1 MKKQILLITNGFP
14 YGDSERGFLETEY
27 NILSQNFKVNLL
39 ALCDNVP
46 NTNEIKGNIENST
59 FILKQSPSTFLLL
72 KQILYKDVLS
82 EIFSLLKSKTAF
94 SLLLKQIKLVL
105 GYSARAE
112 MLYKKIASNVIS
124 NNIDL
129 IYTYW
134 CTPATLAAVRL
145 KQKNKNLKVI
155 TRFHGYDLYKERN
168 ELNYQPFRAKIAK
181 HGNRLFFISKKG
193 KDYFLNEWPK
203 TPESKCSVF
212 YIGSRVV
219 TLELNS
225 VKLGQTMLVSCS
237 NLIPLKRVN
246 LIIEALSLIPSNINI
261 NWFHFGDGS
270 EKQQL
275 IQLAN
280 TKLGNKKNITYSFL
294 GHVENQKVF
303 EHYKEINPNIF
314 ITTSSIEG
322 LPVSILEAMSMG
334 IPVIATDVGGIPEIV
349 INNKTG
355 YLLPENP
362 TPQETAQAII
372 NYCSLSVSEVE
383 NLKNSAYALWSNG
396 FNSQKNAN
404 LFAEEINS
412 ILKNNH

>member
-14 YGDSERGFLETEY
+14 YSDSERGFLETEY
-27 NILSQNFKVNLL
+27 NILCQNFKVNLL

-59 FILKQSPSTFLLL
+59 FVLKQSPSTFLLL

-82 EIFSLLKSKTAF
+82 EIFSLLKSKTSF

-112 MLYKKIASNVIS
+112 MLYEKIASNVIS

-168 ELNYQPFRAKIAK
+168 EFNYQPFRPKIAK
-181 HGNRLFFISKKG
+181 HGNRLFFISKNG

-203 TPESKCSVF
+203 TLESKCSVF

-219 TLELNS
+219 PLELNS
-225 VKLGQTMLVSCS
+225 VKQGQTMLVSCS

-246 LIIEALSLIPSNINI
+246 LIIEALSLMPSNINV

-280 TKLGNKKNITYSFL
+280 TKLSNKKNITYNFL
-294 GHVENQKVF
+294 GYVENQKVF
-303 EHYKEINPNIF
+303 EYYKEINPNIF
-314 ITTSSIEG
+314 ITTSSTEG

-334 IPVIATDVGGIPEIV
+334 IPAIATAVGGIPEIV

-355 YLLPENP
+355 FLLSENP
-362 TPQETAQAII
+362 TPQEITRAII
-372 NYCSLSVSEVE
+372 NYCSLSAYEVE
-383 NLKNSAYALWSNG
+383 NLKKSAYDLWSND

-404 LFAEEINS
+404 LFAQEINS